1 MLVQG
6 EGCDEPGPPRISMEY
21 LLARGAN
28 KEARGFFDSLRQAA
42 REFLQ
47 GMAVHETTMVALKER
62 AALERLL
69 FLILFGEALG
79 IPVLRPYYAL
89 RLLPHACTKIEAWK
103 RYILR
108 ERDWTDW
115 SFE

>member
-1 MLVQG
+1 VGQV
-6 EGCDEPGPPRISMEY
+6 
-21 LLARGAN
+21 N
-28 KEARGFFDSLRQAA
+28 KRARGFFDPLRKAA

-47 GMAVHETTMVALKER
+47 GMAVHETAMVAMQER

-69 FLILFGEALG
+69 FLILFGEVLG
-79 IPVLRPYYAL
+79 IPLLRPYYVL
-89 RLLPHACTKIEAWK
+89 RLLPHAWPKIEAWK